1 MQQKINELLLS
12 MYEEYQATL
21 RVLAKSY
28 GIPDKDID
36 DIVQETFYRLY
47 RRGSEFESEEHLRN
61 WLMRVAVN
69 ECRRVAVSGWLRRR
83 ESIEDYAEKLAF
95 EEPQESEVFLAVMSL
110 PRKYRTVIHLYYYE
124 GYSAAEIGE
133 LMDLSTT
140 AVTTRLLRGRK
151 QLKEKLLEVWK
162 DE

>member
-1 MQQKINELLLS
+1 MEFRIEDAFEKYKN
-12 MYEEYQATL
+12 
-21 RVLAKSY
+21 RVFAVGFSHFKNST
-28 GIPDKDID
+28 DAD

-110 PRKYRTVIHLYYYE
+110 PRKYRTVIHLDYYE